1 MNEDRELIRRS
12 VEGLTPDYDANAH
25 AEFKRY
31 LQEMDATV
39 SYDRFEGENT
49 YERLYRELGY
59 GNLREEDIDV
69 EVSPYTQSDSDN
81 MIDEYFARLNR
92 KKKNKIVK
100 RRKLKEDDL
109 SKKIKEEQEFRED
122 LL

>member
-1 MNEDRELIRRS
+1 MNDIDRDLIRRS

-59 GNLREEDIDV
+59 GNLREETEDV
-69 EVSPYTQSDSDN
+69 GVSPYTQADSDR
-81 MIDEYFARLNR
+81 MIDEYFATITR
-92 KKKNKIVK
+92 KKEIG
-100 RRKLKEDDL
+100 
-109 SKKIKEEQEFRED
+109 KEEDECFQRLAQTFNDFNEE